1 MATPEEQIPLKHLPL
16 DVLRLLIERRESE
29 AQTQPVAAPDTTP
42 SDVDALLASAG
53 LRVHSAPSIDVEP
66 LRAELARRL
75 NEGRELARQRSALYR
90 SHRAVGLLQYRA
102 KLTRSGLDRFILDA
116 GERLYDEVGTP
127 PVYLLVPSPI
137 YHRHLIGVYNVYGA
151 AIAGQ
156 PLVLSTPFG
165 PLKIV
170 ESNLVERITLV

>member
-29 AQTQPVAAPDTTP
+29 ARELPAAAPETAP
-42 SDVDALLASAG
+42 SEVDALLASVG
-53 LRVHSAPSIDVEP
+53 LRVQSAPAIDVEP

-90 SHRAVGLLQYRA
+90 SHRTVGLLQYRA

-127 PVYLLVPSPI
+127 PVYLLVPRPI
-137 YHRHLIGVYNVYGA
+137 FHRHLIGVYNVYGA

-170 ESNLVERITLV
+170 ESSLVERITLV